1 MPTATPPPP
10 RIGLTGA
17 LFGHFVFESS
27 GTHIFLAKAAI
38 CSCLGV
44 CWYSAQTLWTRCH
57 PRLSAS
63 NNTDRQRD
71 GAATLGAAATA
82 ALAAL
87 YCAGLFS
94 NSFIEAEDGLHR
106 FLGASALLSLA
117 GLLFLTPPSPKIHA
131 AATTISTRTAVT
143 ADDRFLGLV
152 SLSATP
158 TAALYTVM
166 AAACLRAAA
175 AVQES
180 AGGFG
185 VSTEAT
191 FGVARSLLP
200 LPALWYLCSLACGG
214 RKGGHFHGLLQAL
227 SLAAVGAY
235 WVVEAL
241 TVASTEHGGPS
252 GGISNENTAQAAEGL
267 LLFGS
272 LPPARLLLPRVAY
285 LLCIIGVVGAMA
297 NPSARSG
304 TSTTPHP
311 LTFQVKRARDN
322 PSNTAVGEGQ
332 ERAFLGQARAAF
344 LRDEGTY
351 GTEAA
356 TAAAKVITHLVPVV
370 VVLLGP
376 ASPAV
381 VFFMASACGCVL
393 RGLSIASGA
402 GVKVPQGA
410 VAVAWSVVGRAFFFL
425 TGHHNQFSRLQYS
438 AAFVGEFIKIE
449 RRTRCRCNIYI
460 LLFWTGALSH
470 FRTLPL

>member
-1 MPTATPPPP
+1 M
-10 RIGLTGA
+10 
-17 LFGHFVFESS
+17 FDSS

-44 CWYSAQTLWTRCH
+44 CWYSAQTLLALYR
-57 PRLSAS
+57 PRLSA
-63 NNTDRQRD
+63 NTNTDRQRD
-71 GAATLGAAATA
+71 GAATPGAAATA
-82 ALAAL
+82 TLAAL

-94 NSFIEAEDGLHR
+94 NSFIEAEDDLHR

-117 GLLFLTPPSPKIHA
+117 GLLFVTPPSLTMHA
-131 AATTISTRTAVT
+131 AAAPTTALTAVET
-143 ADDRFLGLV
+143 GDRFLGLI

-158 TAALYTVM
+158 AATLYIVL

-175 AVQES
+175 AAQES
-180 AGGFG
+180 AAGFG

-191 FGVARSLLP
+191 FGVVRSLLP
-200 LPALWYLCSLACGG
+200 LPALWYLCSLACSGQSG
-214 RKGGHFHGLLQAL
+214 RVYRKGGRFHGLLQAL
-227 SLAAVGAY
+227 NLAAVGAY

-241 TVASTEHGGPS
+241 TVAPAEHGGPS
-252 GGISNENTAQAAEGL
+252 EGALNEGATQAAEER

-285 LLCIIGVVGAMA
+285 LLCVVGVVGAVA
-297 NPSARSG
+297 NPSVRSG
-304 TSTTPHP
+304 TSTTPHRR
-311 LTFQVKRARDN
+311 TVQEKRSTYS
-322 PSNTAVGEGQ
+322 PSNTAVGGAGQ
-332 ERAFLGQARAAF
+332 EKAFLGEARAAIP
-344 LRDEGTY
+344 REQGTY

-370 VVLLGP
+370 VILLGP

-393 RGLSIASGA
+393 HGLSIASAA

-438 AAFVGEFIKIE
+438 AAFVGEFIKNRVE
-449 RRTRCRCNIYI
+449 DGLSSQRMLYI
-460 LLFWTGALSH
+460 CMYIVFQDGGGA
-470 FRTLPL
+470 PL

>member
-1 MPTATPPPP
+1 M
-10 RIGLTGA
+10 
-17 LFGHFVFESS
+17 FDSS
-27 GTHIFLAKAAI
+27 GTHIFFAKAAI

-44 CWYSAQTLWTRCH
+44 CWYSVQTLWTRCR
-57 PRLSAS
+57 PRLTAD
-63 NNTDRQRD
+63 NITDRQRD
-71 GAATLGAAATA
+71 GAATPGAAATA

-117 GLLFLTPPSPKIHA
+117 GLLFLTPPSPKIH
-131 AATTISTRTAVT
+131 T

-175 AVQES
+175 AAQES
-180 AGGFG
+180 AVGFG

-252 GGISNENTAQAAEGL
+252 GGISNESATQAAEGL

-272 LPPARLLLPRVAY
+272 RPPARLLLPRVAY

-304 TSTTPHP
+304 TSTTPH
-311 LTFQVKRARDN
+311 LLAFQAKRARDS
-322 PSNTAVGEGQ
+322 PSNTAVGAGQ
-332 ERAFLGQARAAF
+332 ERAFLGEARAAF
-344 LRDEGTY
+344 PRGEGTY

-370 VVLLGP
+370 VILLGP

-393 RGLSIASGA
+393 RGLSIASAA
-402 GVKVPQGA
+402 GVKVPLGA

-449 RRTRCRCNIYI
+449 RRTRCRRNIYI
-460 LLFWTGALSH
+460 ICIYCFSERAPLSH